1 MNGPAALTAAR
12 AAGARFRLDQSGH
25 LQALGLDRIPA
36 TLAAAVRAQAAWIA
50 ETLTAETVE
59 ASPLPWRRHGPGW
72 LAVIY
77 TSTSNAVCTNAV
89 CTSTSTMAAIDTST
103 MGDGTRL
110 LIGRTGWR
118 WWLTRRPPG
127 DVPIVI
133 VAAGTLAD
141 VLAAAERPEAP
152 AIDVAS

>member
-12 AAGARFRLDQSGH
+12 MEGARFRLDQSGH
-25 LQALGLDRIPA
+25 LEAIGLDRIPA

-50 ETLTAETVE
+50 DALTVEAVE

-77 TSTSNAVCTNAV
+77 TST
-89 CTSTSTMAAIDTST
+89 MAEIDTST

-110 LIGRTGWR
+110 LIGRTGRR

-127 DVPIVI
+127 DVPTVI

-141 VLAAAERPEAP
+141 VLAAAVRPEAP
-152 AIDVAS
+152 VIERAS